1 LWIRIRA
8 DLASYLVNRGADDAR
23 VAYWYH
29 RQFVQA
35 AYARYLSDSSERKRL
50 HSAMLLIISWE
61 ELVGKSEIVQHLIF
75 PLYHYIV
82 RHEGV
87 DNKGIRQ
94 LVVQFALINH
104 QILKTKI

>member
-61 ELVGKSEIVQHLIF
+61 ELVGKSEIVQRLIF
-75 PLYHYIV
+75 PYIITLLGMKV
-82 RHEGV
+82 
-87 DNKGIRQ
+87 
-94 LVVQFALINH
+94 LIIKEFVSYGCN
-104 QILKTKI
+104 LP